1 MSNKKSK
8 LQPGTKF
15 AYNVIIFSL
24 AIIVVGFLYSFVQKN
39 FSNGVT
45 LQSPQLNDK
54 QKSKLA
60 IELYEE
66 NPIYNIR
73 IEILNGCGEKGIAA
87 KITDY
92 LRSEHI
98 DVIRAENA
106 DNFDYES
113 TILIHRSYDLTH
125 LKLVAKALDFDIND
139 ANRVMSQSSSNAD
152 VDLTLIIGKDYR
164 SVKPLKVYLANLQ

>member
-8 LQPGTKF
+8 LPLGVKF
-15 AYNVIIFSL
+15 AYNVLIFSL
-24 AIIVVGFLYSFVQKN
+24 AIVVIGFIYSFAQK
-39 FSNGVT
+39 SWTNGVA
-45 LQSPQLNDK
+45 LQNPQLNDE
-54 QKSKLA
+54 QKTQLA
-60 IELYEE
+60 VELYEE
-66 NPIYNIR
+66 NPIYNIKV
-73 IEILNGCGEKGIAA
+73 EILNGCGEKGIAA

-113 TILIHRSYDLTH
+113 TILIHRSYDLAH
-125 LKLVAKALDFDIND
+125 LKLVAKSLDFDVND
-139 ANRVMSQSSSNAD
+139 ANRVIVQPSSSAD

-164 SVKPLKVYLANLQ
+164 SVKPIKVYLANLQ